1 MLWQDKIQVD
11 DDYEPGMIEPEHD
24 LFLAIIQRAILDAS
38 SKYNATLAR
47 EAIDFL
53 FTNRLDPYAH
63 MIGADPQELRDG
75 ILKAMKSYQTRVAKR
90 GDVNRRNF
98 IINYER
104 FHGKPFVTNIPMD
117 VLYSTVMKIG

>member
-11 DDYEPGMIEPEHD
+11 DDYEPGTIEPEHD

-38 SKYNATLAR
+38 SKDNVTLAR

-53 FTNRLDPYAH
+53 FTDRLDPYAH
-63 MIGADPQELRDG
+63 MIGADPDGLREG
-75 ILKAMKSYQTRVAKR
+75 ILSAMRSYQTRVAKR
-90 GDVNRRNF
+90 GDINRRNF

-117 VLYSTVMKIG
+117 VLYSTMMKIG